1 MSSKTEKNDAPQD
14 EAVQDSLV
22 TENPVDDKN
31 AIPMPDLRSSSEDD
45 VSSEPLFSSL
55 LPNLGTGLVS
65 LSKPRSGIAQPVTL
79 PPPKA
84 QLEKE
89 RLAAAKA
96 ATKPPASS
104 GGEVPPPPAGRGG
117 KGGVRGAKGGEKP
130 GKGGRKNVNVHY
142 VRDEQAVTDD
152 LFSGFEDEGEL
163 EAAYVETEE
172 VRDLTRPRLNRLHL
186 LAVDLAVLAK
196 IAGELSVDVNQVD
209 DGDLE
214 GLVAQI
220 IAANDQRNNLTEL
233 SFASGVIEFGNDGYG
248 YLRCPELNYLAS
260 PDDTYVTPLYIKRY
274 GLRPGDLVLGCVKRP
289 REKETMSAMLKV
301 YAVNGV
307 APADRH
313 GLRAFE
319 TLTPYYP
326 TQRILLER
334 GKDEI
339 EMRVVDLIT
348 PLGRGQRGLIVAP
361 PRTGKTIILQKIAN
375 SVLAN
380 NDDITLIILL
390 IDERPE
396 EVTDMRRLV
405 DAEIVASTFDQPPE
419 HHVAL
424 AELVTERA
432 KRLVENGKHVV
443 ILLDSLTRLA
453 RAYNTLAPRS
463 GRILSG
469 GLDANALHKPK
480 RFFGAARN
488 IQGGGSLTVLATAL
502 IDTGSRMDELIF
514 EEFKGTGNM
523 ELNLDRLLADRRVF
537 PAIDIT
543 RSGTRREELIVN
555 PEELEYMWYLR
566 RGLATLNDP
575 VNAMERLVVNLRKYG
590 TNAEFLLS
598 LKASRDKAKIAEQA
612 ENH

>member
-1 MSSKTEKNDAPQD
+1 MSSKTDKTEVPQTEEIQDSSTVVQTVDEKNSIPLPEAPDGSKED
-14 EAVQDSLV
+14 EASQ
-22 TENPVDDKN
+22 
-31 AIPMPDLRSSSEDD
+31 
-45 VSSEPLFSSL
+45 EPLFSSL
-55 LPNLGTGLVS
+55 LPNLGSGLVS
-65 LSKPRSGIAQPVTL
+65 LSKPRSGISQPVNL

-89 RLAAAKA
+89 RSGVKA
-96 ATKPPASS
+96 GGKQYSS
-104 GGEVPPPPAGRGG
+104 GGEIPPPPAARSG
-117 KGGVRGAKGGEKP
+117 KGVRGAKGGDKP
-130 GKGGRKNVNVHY
+130 GKGGRKNANSHY
-142 VRDEQAVTDD
+142 VRDDQALIDD
-152 LFSGFEDEGEL
+152 LLVDFEDEGEL

-186 LAVDLAVLAK
+186 MSVDLAVLAK
-196 IAGELSVDVNQVD
+196 VANELSVDVGKLATNDQA
-209 DGDLE
+209 
-214 GLVAQI
+214 GLVSMI
-220 IAANDQRNNLTEL
+220 IEANEKRNNLTEV

-260 PDDTYVTPLYIKRY
+260 PDDVYVTPLYIKRY
-274 GLRPGDLVLGCVKRP
+274 GLRPGDLVFGSVKRP

-301 YAVNGV
+301 YAVNGI

-319 TLTPYYP
+319 TLTPFYP
-326 TQRILLER
+326 TQRIMLER
-334 GKDEI
+334 NREEI
-339 EMRVVDLIT
+339 AMRVVDLIT
-348 PLGRGQRGLIVAP
+348 PIGRGQRGLIVAP
-361 PRTGKTIILQKIAN
+361 PRTGKTIMLQKIAN

-390 IDERPE
+390 VDERPE
-396 EVTDMRRLV
+396 EVTDMKNLV
-405 DAEIVASTFDQPPE
+405 DAEIVASTFDEPPE

-424 AELVTERA
+424 AELVSERA

-443 ILLDSLTRLA
+443 ILLDSITRLA

-488 IQGGGSLTVLATAL
+488 IQGGGSLTILATAL

-543 RSGTRREELIVN
+543 RSGTRREELIVD
-555 PEELEYMWYLR
+555 PEELDYMWYLR
-566 RGLATLNDP
+566 GGLATLNDP
-575 VNAMERLVVNLRKYG
+575 VNAMERLVANLRK
-590 TNAEFLLS
+590 TSNNAEFLLS
-598 LKASRDKAKIAEQA
+598 LKANKDKAKNAEQY
-612 ENH
+612 ETV

>member
-1 MSSKTEKNDAPQD
+1 MSSKTEKMDTPQD
-14 EAVQDSLV
+14 EAVQERTV
-22 TENPVDDKN
+22 TEQSIDEKTS
-31 AIPMPDLRSSSEDD
+31 IPLPDLPSNAGEDD
-45 VSSEPLFSSL
+45 DSQESLFSSL
-55 LPNLGTGLVS
+55 LPNLGSGLVS
-65 LSKPRSGIAQPVTL
+65 LSKPRSGMAQPVAL

-89 RLAAAKA
+89 RTSAPKSSG
-96 ATKPPASS
+96 KPS
-104 GGEVPPPPAGRGG
+104 GGEIPLPPSTRGG
-117 KGGVRGAKGGEKP
+117 KGSRGAKGGDKP
-130 GKGGRKNVNVHY
+130 GKGGRKNANAHY
-142 VRDEQAVTDD
+142 VRDDQAVTDE
-152 LFSGFEDEGEL
+152 LLMGLEDEGDL

-186 LAVDLAVLAK
+186 MAVDLPVLAK
-196 IAGELSVDVNQVD
+196 VANELSVDVSHLE
-209 DGDLE
+209 DGDVE
-214 GLVAQI
+214 GLVAKI
-220 IAANDQRNNLTEL
+220 IEANDQRNNLTEV

-260 PDDTYVTPLYIKRY
+260 PDDVYVTPLYIKRY
-274 GLRPGDLVLGCVKRP
+274 GLRAGDLVFGSVKRP
-289 REKETMSAMLKV
+289 REKESMSAMLKV
-301 YAVNGV
+301 YAVNGI

-334 GKDEI
+334 GKEEI
-339 EMRVVDLIT
+339 EMRVIDLIT
-348 PLGRGQRGLIVAP
+348 PVGRGQRGLIVAP

-380 NDDITLIILL
+380 NDDITLIVLL

-396 EVTDMRRLV
+396 EVTDMKRLV
-405 DAEIVASTFDQPPE
+405 DAEIVASTFDEPPE

-424 AELVTERA
+424 AELVSERA

-488 IQGGGSLTVLATAL
+488 IQGGGSLTILATAL

-543 RSGTRREELIVN
+543 RSGTRREELIVDA
-555 PEELEYMWYLR
+555 EELEYMWYLR

-575 VNAMERLVVNLRKYG
+575 VNAMERLVINLRKSES
-590 TNAEFLLS
+590 NAAFLLS
-598 LKASRDKAKIAEQA
+598 LKASREKAKANDQPEAQ
-612 ENH
+612 

>member
-1 MSSKTEKNDAPQD
+1 MTEKTEKTAAPSE
-14 EAVQDSLV
+14 EASQEKTTVV
-22 TENPVDDKN
+22 TEAN
-31 AIPMPDLRSSSEDD
+31 SEDKLRIPD
-45 VSSEPLFSSL
+45 AEPPAVPLSDNGQDNMPRRLMNTL
-55 LPNLGTGLVS
+55 LPNVGNGLIS
-65 LSKPRSGIAQPVTL
+65 LSKPRSGMAQPVTL

-84 QLEKE
+84 QVEKE
-89 RLAAAKA
+89 KAAAK
-96 ATKPPASS
+96 TTRQSF
-104 GGEVPPPPAGRGG
+104 EVPQPPSGRGG
-117 KGGVRGAKGGEKP
+117 KGGRSGKVFDKGAKNA
-130 GKGGRKNVNVHY
+130 RKNGPANY
-142 VRDEQAVTDD
+142 VRDDLAVTDE
-152 LFSGFEDEGEL
+152 FATGFEDEGEL
-163 EAAYVETEE
+163 EAAYVDTEE

-186 LAVDLAVLAK
+186 LAVDLPVLAK
-196 IAGELSVDVNQVD
+196 VAGELSVDVKQLD
-209 DGDLE
+209 DGDTE
-214 GLVAQI
+214 GLVAKI
-220 IAANDQRNNLTEL
+220 IEANDQRDNLKET

-260 PDDTYVTPLYIKRY
+260 PDDVYVTPLYVKRY
-274 GLRPGDLVLGCVKRP
+274 GLRPGDLVFGSVKRP

-301 YAVNGV
+301 YAVNGT
-307 APADRH
+307 APAERH

-319 TLTPYYP
+319 SLTPFYP

-339 EMRVVDLIT
+339 AMRVVDLVT
-348 PLGRGQRGLIVAP
+348 PIGRGQRGLIVAP
-361 PRTGKTIILQKIAN
+361 PRTGKTIMLQKIAN
-375 SVLAN
+375 SILAN

-396 EVTDMRRLV
+396 EVTDMKRLV
-405 DAEIVASTFDQPPE
+405 DAEIVSSTFDEPPE
-419 HHVAL
+419 NHVAL
-424 AELVTERA
+424 AELVSERA

-443 ILLDSLTRLA
+443 ILLDSITRLA

-488 IQGGGSLTVLATAL
+488 IQGGGSLTILATAL

-543 RSGTRREELIVN
+543 RSGTRREELIVDA
-555 PEELEYMWYLR
+555 EELNYMWYVR

-575 VNAMERLVVNLRKYG
+575 VNAMERLVANLRKIS

-598 LKASRDKAKIAEQA
+598 MKAQKEKAKDGEV
-612 ENH
+612 

>member
-1 MSSKTEKNDAPQD
+1 MSSKTDKTEVPQAEEIQDSTTAEQTIGEKNSIPLPETPVASKDD
-14 EAVQDSLV
+14 E
-22 TENPVDDKN
+22 
-31 AIPMPDLRSSSEDD
+31 SSQ
-45 VSSEPLFSSL
+45 EPLFSSL
-55 LPNLGTGLVS
+55 LPNLGSGLVS
-65 LSKPRSGIAQPVTL
+65 LSKPRSGMSQPVNL

-89 RLAAAKA
+89 RSGAKA
-96 ATKPPASS
+96 SVKQYSS
-104 GGEVPPPPAGRGG
+104 GGEIPPPPAVRGG
-117 KGGVRGAKGGEKP
+117 KGVRGSKGGDKP
-130 GKGGRKNVNVHY
+130 GKGGRKNANSHY
-142 VRDEQAVTDD
+142 VRDEQAMIDD
-152 LFSGFEDEGEL
+152 LLVDFGDEGEL

-186 LAVDLAVLAK
+186 MSVDLAVLAK
-196 IAGELSVDVNQVD
+196 VANELSVEVEKLATNDQA
-209 DGDLE
+209 
-214 GLVAQI
+214 GLVSMI
-220 IAANDQRNNLTEL
+220 IEANEKRNNLTEV
-233 SFASGVIEFGNDGYG
+233 SFASGVLEFGNDGYG

-260 PDDTYVTPLYIKRY
+260 PDDVYVTPLYIKRY
-274 GLRPGDLVLGCVKRP
+274 GLRPGDLVFGSVKRP

-301 YAVNGV
+301 YAVNGI

-313 GLRAFE
+313 GLRSFE
-319 TLTPYYP
+319 TLTPFYP

-334 GKDEI
+334 NKEEI
-339 EMRVVDLIT
+339 AMRVVDIVT
-348 PLGRGQRGLIVAP
+348 PIGRGQRGLIVAP
-361 PRTGKTIILQKIAN
+361 PRTGKTIMLQKIAN

-380 NDDITLIILL
+380 NDDITLIVLL

-396 EVTDMRRLV
+396 EVTDMRNLV
-405 DAEIVASTFDQPPE
+405 DAEVVASTFDEPPE

-424 AELVTERA
+424 AELVSERA

-488 IQGGGSLTVLATAL
+488 IQGGGSLTILATAL

-523 ELNLDRLLADRRVF
+523 ELNLDRTLADRRVF

-555 PEELEYMWYLR
+555 PEELDYMWYVR
-566 RGLATLNDP
+566 AGLATLNDP
-575 VNAMERLVVNLRKYG
+575 VNAMERLVANLRK
-590 TNAEFLLS
+590 TSNNAEFLLS
-598 LKASRDKAKIAEQA
+598 LKPSKDKAKLAEQY
-612 ENH
+612 EGI

>member
-1 MSSKTEKNDAPQD
+1 MTEKTEKMASSQEELKPETPNVASDAATEDKLRIPD
-14 EAVQDSLV
+14 AEPPAVPLSDNGQ
-22 TENPVDDKN
+22 ENATGRLLN
-31 AIPMPDLRSSSEDD
+31 
-45 VSSEPLFSSL
+45 SL
-55 LPNLGTGLVS
+55 LPNAGNGLIS
-65 LSKPRSGIAQPVTL
+65 LSKPRSGMAQPVTL

-84 QLEKE
+84 QLEREK
-89 RLAAAKA
+89 AVAKTA
-96 ATKPPASS
+96 RQ
-104 GGEVPPPPAGRGG
+104 GMGEVPQPPTSRGG
-117 KGGVRGAKGGEKP
+117 KPGRSGKGFEKGP
-130 GKGGRKNVNVHY
+130 KGGRKGGSAHY
-142 VRDEQAVTDD
+142 VRDDLAVTDE
-152 LFSGFEDEGEL
+152 FVAGFEDEGEL

-186 LAVDLAVLAK
+186 LSIDLPVLAK
-196 IAGELSVDVNQVD
+196 VSEELSIDVTQLD
-209 DGDLE
+209 SGDME
-214 GLVAQI
+214 GLVAKI
-220 IAANDQRNNLTEL
+220 MEVNDQRDSLRETV
-233 SFASGVIEFGNDGYG
+233 FASGVIEFGNDGYG

-260 PDDTYVTPLYIKRY
+260 PDDVYVTPLYVKRY
-274 GLRPGDLVLGCVKRP
+274 GLRAGDMVFGSVRRP

-301 YAVNGV
+301 YAVNGT
-307 APADRH
+307 APAERH

-319 TLTPYYP
+319 SLTPFYP

-334 GKDEI
+334 GKEEI
-339 EMRVVDLIT
+339 AMRVVDLVT
-348 PLGRGQRGLIVAP
+348 PIGRGQRGLIVAP
-361 PRTGKTIILQKIAN
+361 PRTGKTIMLQKIAN

-396 EVTDMRRLV
+396 EVTDMKRLV
-405 DAEIVASTFDQPPE
+405 DAEIVASTFDEPPE

-424 AELVTERA
+424 AELISERA

-443 ILLDSLTRLA
+443 ILLDSITRLA

-488 IQGGGSLTVLATAL
+488 IQGGGSLTILATAL

-537 PAIDIT
+537 PAIDVT
-543 RSGTRREELIVN
+543 RSGTRREELIVDA
-555 PEELEYMWYLR
+555 EELDYMWYLR

-575 VNAMERLVVNLRKYG
+575 ANAMERLVANLRKTN

-598 LKASRDKAKIAEQA
+598 LKANKDKAKAAEA
-612 ENH
+612 

>member
-1 MSSKTEKNDAPQD
+1 MSSKTEKKGAPPAEGAQDPALVDASA
-14 EAVQDSLV
+14 E
-22 TENPVDDKN
+22 DKN
-31 AIPMPDLRSSSEDD
+31 EIPMPDLTSEADDSSQ
-45 VSSEPLFSSL
+45 EPLFSSL

-65 LSKPRSGIAQPVTL
+65 LSKPRSGMAQPVSL

-84 QLEKE
+84 QQEKE
-89 RLAAAKA
+89 RTAKASPAAAKPVPGEFPA
-96 ATKPPASS
+96 PPA
-104 GGEVPPPPAGRGG
+104 RGG
-117 KGGVRGAKGGEKP
+117 KGGRGKGEKP
-130 GKGGRKNVNVHY
+130 GKGGRKQQAANARFVQ
-142 VRDEQAVTDD
+142 DEQALADD
-152 LFSGFEDEGEL
+152 LLAGLEEEGEIGS
-163 EAAYVETEE
+163 AYVETEE

-186 LAVDLAVLAK
+186 KDVALPVLAKLAEELAVDVTQL
-196 IAGELSVDVNQVD
+196 EQ
-209 DGDLE
+209 GDLE
-214 GLVAQI
+214 GLVAKI

-233 SFASGVIEFGNDGYG
+233 SFASGVLEIGNDGYG
-248 YLRCPELNYLAS
+248 YLRCPELSYLAS
-260 PDDTYVTPLYIKRY
+260 PEDIYLTPLYVKRY
-274 GLRPGDLVLGCVKRP
+274 GLRVGDLVVGSVRRP

-301 YAVNGV
+301 YAVNGT
-307 APADRH
+307 APAERH

-319 TLTPYYP
+319 ALTPFYP
-326 TQRILLER
+326 TQRIFLER
-334 GKDEI
+334 TKEDTD
-339 EMRVVDLIT
+339 MRVVDLIT
-348 PLGRGQRGLIVAP
+348 PIGRGQRGLIVAP

-380 NDDITLIILL
+380 NDDVTLIVLL

-396 EVTDMRRLV
+396 EVTDMKRQV
-405 DAEIVASTFDQPPE
+405 DAEIVASTFDEPPE

-424 AELVTERA
+424 AEIVSERA

-443 ILLDSLTRLA
+443 ILLDSITRLA

-488 IQGGGSLTVLATAL
+488 IQGGGSLTILATAL

-537 PAIDIT
+537 PAIDIE
-543 RSGTRREELIVN
+543 RSGTRREELIVDS
-555 PEELEYMWYLR
+555 EELDYIRYLR

-575 VNAMERLVVNLRKYG
+575 VNAMERLVANLRKYG
-590 TNAEFLLS
+590 TNAEFLIS
-598 LKASRDKAKIAEQA
+598 FKASKEKAKAAAEQA
-612 ENH
+612 ETPNL